1 VDISR
6 TIRKAE
12 IWMDEIEGVVGVGQ
26 GERDGKSVVEV
37 FVRDR
42 ESAGKLP
49 AELDGHPVVATLTGE
64 FTRY

>member
-1 VDISR
+1 MDISR
-6 TIRKAE
+6 TIHKAE
-12 IWMDEIEGVVGVGQ
+12 TWMDEIEGVVGVSQ
-26 GERDGKSVVEV
+26 GERDGTAVVEV

-49 AELDGHPVVATLTGE
+49 AELDGHPVVVTVTGE